1 MIYHDLLSS
10 ELRRTPLPRTLVN
23 KALINAPDPLG
34 WHHGMSP
41 TRRRKTR
48 VGKEENFYVGR
59 REHGIG

>member
-1 MIYHDLLSS
+1 VASWMLL
-10 ELRRTPLPRTLVN
+10 
-23 KALINAPDPLG
+23 
-34 WHHGMSP
+34 